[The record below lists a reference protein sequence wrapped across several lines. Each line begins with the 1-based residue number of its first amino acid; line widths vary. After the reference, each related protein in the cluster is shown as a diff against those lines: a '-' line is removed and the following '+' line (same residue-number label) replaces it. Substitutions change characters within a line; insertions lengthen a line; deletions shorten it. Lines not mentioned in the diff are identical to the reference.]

1 MSDMTRVGGMWRGTP
16 VPMRWGRAPRPWVVP
31 RSVQP
36 LSLQPRRR
44 STGMSRRT
52 STPRTI
58 VVNHRFVSPTGGK
71 WDPPSEIDERLESAR
86 RNYRAAAERTKA
98 LEWYNDR
105 TYLGRPREWIDYS
118 K

>member
-1 MSDMTRVGGMWRGTP
+1 MARHAGTYALGAGATALGGAAIGAAAKFAAEKAIDWY
-16 VPMRWGRAPRPWVVP
+16 VAPYFH
-31 RSVQP
+31 
-36 LSLQPRRR
+36 
-44 STGMSRRT
+44 STDYSSKPQVRE
-52 STPRTI
+52 SY
-58 VVNHRFVSPTGGK
+58 GGK